1 MTKRKHHFVPRFYL
15 RAFQSEPGR
24 IHLCNLKRSLTV
36 ENASL
41 RDQCYKRKFYGT
53 NNILEDQ
60 LAKLEGC
67 IAPVLQS
74 IIAKDAIPSFGSDN
88 YLTLL
93 AFVAMQA
100 LRTPTSADQVN
111 QIVDKVMKQ
120 AHSNGLNSSD
130 VDVEAMRFG
139 FNDPVLMSLRLL
151 EFMWTAIPDLR
162 AQLIVSPNEVFL
174 TSDNP
179 VYRYNQYC
187 EGTRHM
193 GTTGFFQCG
202 IQFFVPLSPRH
213 QLVLYDSTTYD
224 VKLPNRLSGI
234 RRPKQSDI
242 DSLNKM
248 QLISANENVYFS
260 DWQQLQ
266 DIKRLH
272 SSAKHLRSPDPT
284 VVQEYGQDG
293 DPNSS
298 LIHTHKEPTNMSLK
312 LTFMSVKRRARKV
325 PIADRPRSYRY
336 ERQGARSAGTRGR
349 GITFSR
355 FLGRR

>member
-1 MTKRKHHFVPRFYL
+1 MPKRKHHFVPRFYL
-15 RAFQSEPGR
+15 KAFQSERGR
-24 IHLCNLKRSLTV
+24 IHLYNLKRSLPV

-53 NNILEDQ
+53 NDLLENEI
-60 LAKLEGC
+60 AKLEGC
-67 IAPVLQS
+67 IAPVLKS
-74 IIAKDAIPSFGSDN
+74 IATKGEVPRFDSDG

-93 AFVAMQA
+93 SFVAMQA

-111 QIVDKVMKQ
+111 QIVDKMMKQ
-120 AHSNGLNSSD
+120 AHSSGIDLPD
-130 VDVEAMRFG
+130 VDIEAMRFG
-139 FNDPVLMSLRLL
+139 FDDPVLMSLGLL
-151 EFMWTAIPDLR
+151 QWMLMNISDLR
-162 AQLIVSPNEVFL
+162 AQLIVSPYEVFI

-179 VYRYNQYC
+179 VFRYNQYC
-187 EGTRHM
+187 EGIQHM
-193 GTTGFFQCG
+193 GTTGFLQCG

-213 QLVLYDSTTYD
+213 QLVLYDSKTYN

-242 DSLNKM
+242 DNLNKM

-266 DIKRLH
+266 DINRLL
-272 SSAKHLRSPDPT
+272 SNANHLRSPDPT
-284 VVQEYGQDG
+284 VVQEYGQDD

-298 LIHTHKEPTNMSLK
+298 LIHTYNHPIDMSLR
-312 LTFMSVKRRARKV
+312 LTFMSIRRTALKV
-325 PIADRPRSYRY
+325 PVVDRPRRYRN
-336 ERQGARSAGTRGR
+336 EHQGPGSAGTRGR

-355 FLGRR
+355 SLGRR